1 MSMDDETD
9 SRYTTGD
16 IAKLTGV
23 SVRTV
28 QYYDA
33 KGLLI
38 PNEISDGG
46 RRLYGTAEVERMRV
60 ILFLKGLG
68 FKLEQIRS
76 ILSDERPE
84 RVLVDLLDQQTASL
98 QSGIAEQKQ
107 RLDDCLQL
115 RKALTVSASDFV
127 SSTLTDMATVMNT
140 TTTHSLRTTY
150 LVMLQSHCPR
160 LVANCMP
167 RHRCDDRRMVAAA
180 GRVLLAIALTVAAM
194 KYYRSRV
201 QYLCPACHETFQ
213 PGMRE
218 FVFAA
223 HTPKTRKLTCPHCG
237 HRGYCMELSI

>member
-68 FKLEQIRS
+68 FKLEQIRP
-76 ILSDERPE
+76 ILSEERPE

-127 SSTLTDMATVMNT
+127 SPTLTDMATVMNT
-140 TTTHSLRTTY
+140 TTTHSLAHHIFGHAGNRIA
-150 LVMLQSHCPR
+150 HDF
-160 LVANCMP
+160 VANCMP

-180 GRVLLAIALTVAAM
+180 GRRSAGDCARRCGDEVLSLPRAVPMSGL
-194 KYYRSRV
+194 
-201 QYLCPACHETFQ
+201 P
-213 PGMRE
+213 
-218 FVFAA
+218 
-223 HTPKTRKLTCPHCG
+223 
-237 HRGYCMELSI
+237 

>member
-68 FKLEQIRS
+68 FKLEQIRP
-76 ILSDERPE
+76 ILSEERPE

-127 SSTLTDMATVMNT
+127 SPTLTDMATVMNT
-140 TTTHSLRTTY
+140 TTTHSLRTAYQCQRLMAATLEVTQY
-150 LVMLQSHCPR
+150 HHTAKVSDVQGVCRRVETDICSHLFLCQQFFR
-160 LVANCMP
+160 T
-167 RHRCDDRRMVAAA
+167 RHHIVEHA
-180 GRVLLAIALTVAAM
+180 
-194 KYYRSRV
+194 
-201 QYLCPACHETFQ
+201 
-213 PGMRE
+213 
-218 FVFAA
+218 
-223 HTPKTRKLTCPHCG
+223 TPF
-237 HRGYCMELSI
+237 

>member
-1 MSMDDETD
+1 MVGCLSTVRLYVKVLWSTLRHMLLVTLRNAAYCLVKGGWAMSMDDETD

-16 IAKLTGV
+16 IAALTGV

-33 KGLLI
+33 KSLLI

-115 RKALTVSASDFV
+115 RKALRPG
-127 SSTLTDMATVMNT
+127 
-140 TTTHSLRTTY
+140 LR
-150 LVMLQSHCPR
+150 LRGADP
-160 LVANCMP
+160 
-167 RHRCDDRRMVAAA
+167 RRMA
-180 GRVLLAIALTVAAM
+180 
-194 KYYRSRV
+194 
-201 QYLCPACHETFQ
+201 HQ
-213 PGMRE
+213 PRQQQD
-218 FVFAA
+218 
-223 HTPKTRKLTCPHCG
+223 P
-237 HRGYCMELSI
+237 

>member
-68 FKLEQIRS
+68 FKLEQIHS

-84 RVLVDLLDQQTASL
+84 RVLVDLLDQQ
-98 QSGIAEQKQ
+98 
-107 RLDDCLQL
+107 
-115 RKALTVSASDFV
+115 
-127 SSTLTDMATVMNT
+127 
-140 TTTHSLRTTY
+140 
-150 LVMLQSHCPR
+150 
-160 LVANCMP
+160 
-167 RHRCDDRRMVAAA
+167 RHPC
-180 GRVLLAIALTVAAM
+180 
-194 KYYRSRV
+194 SRV
-201 QYLCPACHETFQ
+201 SPSRSNVLMTACSCAKH
-213 PGMRE
+213 
-218 FVFAA
+218 
-223 HTPKTRKLTCPHCG
+223 
-237 HRGYCMELSI
+237 

>member
-16 IAKLTGV
+16 IATLTGV

-76 ILSDERPE
+76 ICR
-84 RVLVDLLDQQTASL
+84 T
-98 QSGIAEQKQ
+98 SGRNGCWLICWIS
-107 RLDDCLQL
+107 R
-115 RKALTVSASDFV
+115 
-127 SSTLTDMATVMNT
+127 
-140 TTTHSLRTTY
+140 
-150 LVMLQSHCPR
+150 
-160 LVANCMP
+160 
-167 RHRCDDRRMVAAA
+167 RHPC
-180 GRVLLAIALTVAAM
+180 
-194 KYYRSRV
+194 SRV
-201 QYLCPACHETFQ
+201 SPSRSNVLMTACSCAKH
-213 PGMRE
+213 
-218 FVFAA
+218 
-223 HTPKTRKLTCPHCG
+223 
-237 HRGYCMELSI
+237 

>member
-16 IAKLTGV
+16 IATLTGV

-150 LVMLQSHCPR
+150 LVMLAITLPATLLQIAC
-160 LVANCMP
+160 LVIGVMTDVWWP
-167 RHRCDDRRMVAAA
+167 LPVA
-180 GRVLLAIALTVAAM
+180 VLLAIALTVAAM

-213 PGMRE
+213 PGMR
-218 FVFAA
+218 
-223 HTPKTRKLTCPHCG
+223 
-237 HRGYCMELSI
+237 

>member
-28 QYYDA
+28 QYYGA

-140 TTTHSLRTTY
+140 TTTHSLRHHIFGHTGN
-150 LVMLQSHCPR
+150 R
-160 LVANCMP
+160 IARDFVANCMP

-180 GRVLLAIALTVAAM
+180 GRRSAGDCAHCCGDEVLSLPRAVPMSGL
-194 KYYRSRV
+194 
-201 QYLCPACHETFQ
+201 P
-213 PGMRE
+213 
-218 FVFAA
+218 
-223 HTPKTRKLTCPHCG
+223 
-237 HRGYCMELSI
+237 

>member
-107 RLDDCLQL
+107 RLDDC
-115 RKALTVSASDFV
+115 
-127 SSTLTDMATVMNT
+127 
-140 TTTHSLRTTY
+140 
-150 LVMLQSHCPR
+150 
-160 LVANCMP
+160 
-167 RHRCDDRRMVAAA
+167 
-180 GRVLLAIALTVAAM
+180 
-194 KYYRSRV
+194 
-201 QYLCPACHETFQ
+201 
-213 PGMRE
+213 
-218 FVFAA
+218 
-223 HTPKTRKLTCPHCG
+223 
-237 HRGYCMELSI
+237 

>member
-16 IAKLTGV
+16 IATLTGV

-150 LVMLQSHCPR
+150 LVMLAITLPATLLQIAC
-160 LVANCMP
+160 LVIGVMTDVWWP
-167 RHRCDDRRMVAAA
+167 LPVA
-180 GRVLLAIALTVAAM
+180 VLLAIALTVAAM

-218 FVFAA
+218 FVFA
-223 HTPKTRKLTCPHCG
+223 G
-237 HRGYCMELSI
+237 

>member
-9 SRYTTGD
+9 SRYTTGG

-46 RRLYGTAEVERMRV
+46 RRLYGAAEVERMRV

-107 RLDDCLQL
+107 RL
-115 RKALTVSASDFV
+115 
-127 SSTLTDMATVMNT
+127 
-140 TTTHSLRTTY
+140 
-150 LVMLQSHCPR
+150 
-160 LVANCMP
+160 
-167 RHRCDDRRMVAAA
+167 AAA
-180 GRVLLAIALTVAAM
+180 QSTDGLGV
-194 KYYRSRV
+194 
-201 QYLCPACHETFQ
+201 
-213 PGMRE
+213 
-218 FVFAA
+218 
-223 HTPKTRKLTCPHCG
+223 
-237 HRGYCMELSI
+237 

>member
-68 FKLEQIRS
+68 FKLERIRS
-76 ILSDERPE
+76 ILSDERPDGCWLICWIS
-84 RVLVDLLDQQTASL
+84 R
-98 QSGIAEQKQ
+98 
-107 RLDDCLQL
+107 
-115 RKALTVSASDFV
+115 
-127 SSTLTDMATVMNT
+127 
-140 TTTHSLRTTY
+140 
-150 LVMLQSHCPR
+150 
-160 LVANCMP
+160 
-167 RHRCDDRRMVAAA
+167 RHPC
-180 GRVLLAIALTVAAM
+180 
-194 KYYRSRV
+194 SRV
-201 QYLCPACHETFQ
+201 SPSRSNVLMTACSCAKH
-213 PGMRE
+213 
-218 FVFAA
+218 
-223 HTPKTRKLTCPHCG
+223 
-237 HRGYCMELSI
+237 

>member
-1 MSMDDETD
+1 MSMDDEMD

-68 FKLEQIRS
+68 FKLERIRS

-84 RVLVDLLDQQTASL
+84 RVLVDLLDQ
-98 QSGIAEQKQ
+98 
-107 RLDDCLQL
+107 R
-115 RKALTVSASDFV
+115 
-127 SSTLTDMATVMNT
+127 
-140 TTTHSLRTTY
+140 
-150 LVMLQSHCPR
+150 
-160 LVANCMP
+160 
-167 RHRCDDRRMVAAA
+167 RHPC
-180 GRVLLAIALTVAAM
+180 
-194 KYYRSRV
+194 SRV
-201 QYLCPACHETFQ
+201 SPSRSNVLMTACSCAKH
-213 PGMRE
+213 
-218 FVFAA
+218 
-223 HTPKTRKLTCPHCG
+223 
-237 HRGYCMELSI
+237 

>member
-46 RRLYGTAEVERMRV
+46 RRLYGAAEVERMRV

-115 RKALTVSASDFV
+115 RKA
-127 SSTLTDMATVMNT
+127 
-140 TTTHSLRTTY
+140 
-150 LVMLQSHCPR
+150 
-160 LVANCMP
+160 
-167 RHRCDDRRMVAAA
+167 
-180 GRVLLAIALTVAAM
+180 
-194 KYYRSRV
+194 
-201 QYLCPACHETFQ
+201 
-213 PGMRE
+213 
-218 FVFAA
+218 
-223 HTPKTRKLTCPHCG
+223 
-237 HRGYCMELSI
+237 